1 MPTKEEWFEISQRFE
16 INANF
21 PNCLGAV
28 DGKHIR
34 IKPQQSGSM
43 FLNYKHFFFIVLMAV
58 VDFDY
63 NFVSIDVGSYGKD
76 CDSAVF
82 KKTQFWKSLI
92 DNTLNIPTPCLIPNT
107 DYVLPYV
114 FVGDEAFAL
123 HTNLLRPYGGKE
135 LTKEQKI
142 FNYRLTRARR
152 S

>member
-1 MPTKEEWFEISQRFE
+1 MRMPTKEEWFEISQRFE

-43 FLNYKHFFFIVLMAV
+43 FLNYKYFFFIVLMAV

-63 NFVSIDVGSYGKD
+63 NFVFIDVGSYGKD
-76 CDSAVF
+76 CAVF

-92 DNTLNIPTPCLIPNT
+92 DNTLNIPTPC
-107 DYVLPYV
+107 
-114 FVGDEAFAL
+114 DEAFAL
-123 HTNLLRPYGGKE
+123 HTNLLRPYGG
-135 LTKEQKI
+135 L
-142 FNYRLTRARR
+142 RLWRR
-152 S
+152 RVAWCAS